1 MQVDNKEHKDFTV
14 VTVSGESGFQRRQG
28 FLLEIA
34 SALTGLGVSIH
45 EAVIQVGLCPDWFL
59 AA

>member
-1 MQVDNKEHKDFTV
+1 MDNKEHKDFTV

-34 SALTGLGVSIH
+34 LTGLGVSIH
-45 EAVIQVGLCPDWFL
+45 EAVIQVGLCPD
-59 AA
+59 

>member
-1 MQVDNKEHKDFTV
+1 MDNKEHKDFTV

-45 EAVIQVGLCPDWFL
+45 EAVIQVGLCTD
-59 AA
+59 